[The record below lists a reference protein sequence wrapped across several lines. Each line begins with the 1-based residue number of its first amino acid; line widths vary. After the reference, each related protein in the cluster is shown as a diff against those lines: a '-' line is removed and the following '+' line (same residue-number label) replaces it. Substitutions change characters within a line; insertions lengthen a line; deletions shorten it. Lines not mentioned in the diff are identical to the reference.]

1 LGGSACGYQELF
13 AALAIPTTT
22 GQAGGEP
29 YIYTLLHLVR
39 TPAFAADRVF
49 LDCRGAGI
57 LVRHARCT
65 GRALLTVKLVAVHD
79 AGREREP
86 GQDAWMPPRL
96 EEGLRDDRVPGDP
109 GRSRAEGRT
118 PARDHPA
125 DLDAG
130 RRPGPRNVAAGLA
143 GAVQAGGPQEGATA
157 RHVPALSAVTL
168 SHAEGHGEHAHCRR
182 SVRGRCPRGCAW
194 RPPGKGRSGLRRR
207 TAVIVRPLSSLR
219 KPWEAAGL
227 RRGGAAL
234 ASGEGRLSPVRVDAL
249 VRASPA
255 GGSYGRLPAS
265 CPV

>member
-1 LGGSACGYQELF
+1 MPPEGSDLIF
-13 AALAIPTTT
+13 D
-22 GQAGGEP
+22 
-29 YIYTLLHLVR
+29 HR
-39 TPAFAADRVF
+39 HNAADRVF

-65 GRALLTVKLVAVHD
+65 GRALLAVKLVAVHG

-125 DLDAG
+125 DLDAD

-143 GAVQAGGPQEGATA
+143 GAVQAAGPQEGATA

-168 SHAEGHGEHAHCRR
+168 SHAEGH
-182 SVRGRCPRGCAW
+182 
-194 RPPGKGRSGLRRR
+194 
-207 TAVIVRPLSSLR
+207 
-219 KPWEAAGL
+219 
-227 RRGGAAL
+227 
-234 ASGEGRLSPVRVDAL
+234 
-249 VRASPA
+249 
-255 GGSYGRLPAS
+255 
-265 CPV
+265 